1 MPSHGRH
8 AVDARHQGVITI
20 DLICEA
26 CGEPNPPGTEFCR
39 NCNAFL
45 AWDSPTA
52 RRQPSA
58 ATSTTATMPTPAVE
72 QTVPTVARP
81 GPDQT
86 YLDQTY
92 AAQGAG
98 DHGHGDQGYGA
109 QQTYPEQPYTELVC
123 PTCGT
128 VNPPTRRYCAHCGY
142 SFVAEYGTDPSVDW
156 SAWSPQAMAARDRE
170 ARKAYRRSL
179 PPFYRWRR
187 VIIAVVV
194 FGLLVG
200 IGALVRRDPVALARD
215 GWYRL
220 TKEYVTV
227 GGVRVQVNPTTA
239 SAPGSDPQAL
249 VDGSVQEWTMTWAP
263 SAESV
268 CGAAPGTGTVIF
280 TFPPTRVRQVLIV
293 PGLDKSNPQRDLQP
307 QPKVIGLSFADGPC
321 QPVTLANSPEQP
333 PITVDSGAPVTQLRL
348 GIGSAYPAG
357 ADAKPLISLT
367 EVIIRAY
374 PG

>member
-1 MPSHGRH
+1 
-8 AVDARHQGVITI
+8 VITI
-20 DLICEA
+20 DLICEV

-52 RRQPSA
+52 RRQPST
-58 ATSTTATMPTPAVE
+58 ATSTTTTVPTPAVE
-72 QTVPTVARP
+72 QTVPTVAQP
-81 GPDQT
+81 VPDQT
-86 YLDQTY
+86 YV
-92 AAQGAG
+92 
-98 DHGHGDQGYGA
+98 DQGYSDQGYVDQGYD
-109 QQTYPEQPYTELVC
+109 QQSAEQAHSELVC

-156 SAWSPQAMAARDRE
+156 SAWTPQAMAARDRE

-179 PPFYRWRR
+179 PPLYRWRR
-187 VIIAVVV
+187 VIIAVLV
-194 FGLLVG
+194 FALLVG
-200 IGALVRRDPVALARD
+200 VGALLRRNPVALARD

-239 SAPGSDPQAL
+239 SAPGSDPQNL
-249 VDGSVQEWTMTWAP
+249 VDGSVQEWTMTWTP
-263 SAESV
+263 SGESG
-268 CGAAPGTGTVIF
+268 CGAAPGTGTVIV
-280 TFPPTRVRQVLIV
+280 TFPATRVRQVLIV

-307 QPKVIGLSFADGPC
+307 QPRVIGLSFADGPC
-321 QPVTLANSPEQP
+321 RPVTLANSPEQP
-333 PITVDSGAPVTQLRL
+333 PIEVDSGVPVTQLRL
-348 GIGSAYPAG
+348 GIGSTYPAG
-357 ADAKPLISLT
+357 GDAKPLISLT

-374 PG
+374 PS